1 MILFGVMA
9 VEIRNTSIPPAVQC
23 SARLRAGSRQIGR
36 KTNHKYSAAAAALVG
51 QVALMPASS

>member
-23 SARLRAGSRQIGR
+23 RAGLRARGSRQIGR
-36 KTNHKYSAAAAALVG
+36 KTNHKYSAVAAALVR
-51 QVALMPASS
+51 QVALMPV